1 MYCNFNNKLQNIKYR
16 EKVKVKEMGR
26 NIKEEKDGKEG
37 GGKAKDKEKENEKVN
52 LWLLLR
58 ERREG
63 R

>member
-16 EKVKVKEMGR
+16 EKVKVKKMGK

-37 GGKAKDKEKENEKVN
+37 GGKAKDKEKEKVKVN

-63 R
+63 K